1 MSVKIQN
8 ISLKYLA
15 NPNGKAH
22 ISYILKDLNLEIKEG
37 EFTCL
42 LGPSGCG
49 KSSLLGL
56 VAGFVKPSQGEI
68 FVNEKKVIRP
78 DISRTLVFQEYA
90 LFPWLNVIENVA
102 FGLRYL
108 INDSEQR
115 YLTASRYLK
124 MVGLID
130 HARDSISQLSGGMK
144 QRVALARALA
154 VKPELLLMDE
164 PFGALDDK
172 TRSDMQKLLINIW
185 MELKPMVIFV
195 THSIDEALVLA
206 DRIIVMDKDKQSGIG
221 LIKADIK
228 INSERPR
235 LLAEL
240 GAYRNQ
246 VVDVL
251 YGSSNAVNNSFDAV
265 I

>member
-22 ISYILKDLNLEIKEG
+22 IDYILKDLNLEISPG
-37 EFTCL
+37 EFVCL

-49 KSSLLGL
+49 KSSLLGM
-56 VAGFVKPSQGEI
+56 VAGFVKPNAGEVL
-68 FVNEKKVIRP
+68 VNGKKVLHP
-78 DISRTLVFQEYA
+78 DITRTLVFQEYA

-102 FGLRYL
+102 FGLKYNIRDY
-108 INDSEQR
+108 EQR
-115 YLTASRYLK
+115 LMTASRYLK

-130 HARDSISQLSGGMK
+130 HAHDSISQLSGGMK

-154 VKPELLLMDE
+154 VKPDLLLMDE

-172 TRSDMQKLLINIW
+172 TRTDMQKLLINIW
-185 MELKPMVIFV
+185 SDLKPMVLFV
-195 THSIDEALVLA
+195 THSIDEALILA
-206 DRIIVMDKDKQSGIG
+206 DRVVVMDKDKKTGIG
-221 LIKADIK
+221 SVKANIK
-228 INSERPR
+228 INSQRPR
-235 LLAEL
+235 TLSEL
-240 GAYRNQ
+240 GEYRNQ

-251 YGSSNAVNNSFDAV
+251 YGSSTSDNSSFDAV

>member
-22 ISYILKDLNLEIKEG
+22 IDYILKDFNLDIKQG
-37 EFTCL
+37 EFACL

-49 KSSLLGL
+49 KSSLLGV
-56 VAGFVKPSQGEI
+56 VAGFVKPNHGEVL
-68 FVNEKKVIRP
+68 VNNKKVTYP

-102 FGLRYL
+102 FGLRYQFQ
-108 INDSEQR
+108 DYEQR

-154 VKPELLLMDE
+154 VQPDLLLMDE
-164 PFGALDDK
+164 PFGALDEK
-172 TRSDMQKLLINIW
+172 TRTDMQKLLINIW

-206 DRIIVMDKDKQSGIG
+206 DRVIVMDKDKQTGIG
-221 LIKADIK
+221 SIKADIK
-228 INSERPR
+228 INSQRPR
-235 LLAEL
+235 ALSEL
-240 GAYRNQ
+240 GEYRNQ

-251 YGSSNAVNNSFDAV
+251 YGSSASTGNSFDAV

>member
-8 ISLKYLA
+8 ISLKYLV

-22 ISYILKDLNLEIKEG
+22 LDYILKDLSLDVEEG
-37 EFTCL
+37 EFVCL

-56 VAGFVKPSQGEI
+56 VAGFVKPNQGEI
-68 FVNEKKVIRP
+68 FVNDKKVLSP
-78 DISRTLVFQEYA
+78 DISRSLVFQEYA
-90 LFPWLNVIENVA
+90 LFPWLNVIENVS
-102 FGLRYL
+102 FGLRYQ
-108 INDSEQR
+108 IKDYEQR
-115 YLTASRYLK
+115 SLTASRYLK

-154 VKPELLLMDE
+154 VKPDLLLMDE

-172 TRSDMQKLLINIW
+172 TRTDMQKLLINICLD
-185 MELKPMVIFV
+185 LKPMVIFV
-195 THSIDEALVLA
+195 THSIDEALILA
-206 DRIIVMDKDKQSGIG
+206 DRIIVMDKDNKTG
-221 LIKADIK
+221 LGAIRADIK
-228 INSERPR
+228 INSTRPR
-235 LLAEL
+235 TLNEL
-240 GAYRNQ
+240 GEYRNK

-251 YGSSNAVNNSFDAV
+251 YGSSANVISSFDAV